1 MLKMSP
7 CTLSMFRNE
16 TSLLMK
22 DPFWNGTQNGTH
34 HYPAKPYI
42 EPPRWTDCS
51 DRCDG
56 DKKNLPENIKKKLK
70 KNISAPTYTV
80 TT

>member
-22 DPFWNGTQNGTH
+22 DPFWNGTQNGTD

-56 DKKNLPENIKKKLK
+56 DKKNLPENIKKL
-70 KNISAPTYTV
+70 
-80 TT
+80 

>member
-7 CTLSMFRNE
+7 CTLFMFRNE

-56 DKKNLPENIKKKLK
+56 DKKNLPENIKKNLK
-70 KNISAPTYTV
+70 KIFQLQPIP
-80 TT
+80 